1 MTWPSWPPGW
11 NTTPEWMNIMTEADE
26 TRSGKSETP
35 FEQILANDIARE
47 LLQEQRRARRW
58 GIFFKSLLALYLF
71 AFLVVYLSDRWQ
83 TEAAGLGMGGK
94 LTAVVD
100 IDGVLSSSSQAS
112 ADNIIAGL
120 RAAFK
125 NKNTAGVILRINSPG
140 GSPVVAGYVNDEIYR
155 LRKKHPDIPV
165 YAVIQDICAS
175 GGYYIAAAADKIYAD
190 KASIVGSI
198 GVIMSGFGFVDAINK
213 LGIERRVL
221 HAGKHKDF
229 MDPFAPLNKQEVEH
243 VNTMLN
249 NIYQQFIAVVKKGR
263 GNRLKGDDRIFSGL
277 VWTGAKAKEL
287 GLVDG
292 LGSASYVAREVI
304 GVDNMVNFTHR
315 ESYFDRFAQRL
326 GTSMADRLYTSIKPE
341 LVQ

>member
-1 MTWPSWPPGW
+1 MA
-11 NTTPEWMNIMTEADE
+11 EADE
-26 TRSGKSETP
+26 TRSGKSQVQ

-47 LLQEQRRARRW
+47 LLREQRRARRW

-71 AFLVVYLSDRWQ
+71 AFLVAYLSDRWQ
-83 TEAAGLGMGGK
+83 TEVAGLGMGGK

-221 HAGKHKDF
+221 HAGEHKDF
-229 MDPFAPLNKQEVEH
+229 MDPFAPLNKKEVEH
-243 VNTMLN
+243 VDTMLN

-263 GNRLKGDDRIFSGL
+263 GNRLKDDDRIFSGL
-277 VWTGAKAKEL
+277 IWTGDKALDL

-304 GVDNMVNFTHR
+304 GEENMVNFTHR

-326 GTSMADRLYTSIKPE
+326 GTALADRLYASIK
-341 LVQ
+341 LNLIQ

>member
-1 MTWPSWPPGW
+1 
-11 NTTPEWMNIMTEADE
+11 
-26 TRSGKSETP
+26 
-35 FEQILANDIARE
+35 
-47 LLQEQRRARRW
+47 
-58 GIFFKSLLALYLF
+58 
-71 AFLVVYLSDRWQ
+71 
-83 TEAAGLGMGGK
+83 MGGK

>member
-1 MTWPSWPPGW
+1 
-11 NTTPEWMNIMTEADE
+11 
-26 TRSGKSETP
+26 
-35 FEQILANDIARE
+35 
-47 LLQEQRRARRW
+47 
-58 GIFFKSLLALYLF
+58 
-71 AFLVVYLSDRWQ
+71 
-83 TEAAGLGMGGK
+83 
-94 LTAVVD
+94 
-100 IDGVLSSSSQAS
+100 
-112 ADNIIAGL
+112 
-120 RAAFK
+120 
-125 NKNTAGVILRINSPG
+125 
-140 GSPVVAGYVNDEIYR
+140 
-155 LRKKHPDIPV
+155 
-165 YAVIQDICAS
+165 
-175 GGYYIAAAADKIYAD
+175 
-190 KASIVGSI
+190 
-198 GVIMSGFGFVDAINK
+198 
-213 LGIERRVL
+213 
-221 HAGKHKDF
+221 